1 MHAIEEKNVASR
13 SASSIRIGSP
23 IYPFV
28 VRHHTDINQDVR
40 EKLELAKR
48 TLHLG
53 GFTML
58 QNAEWP
64 MGKKDDIFS
73 EALDES
79 GPLLGTMT
87 RTALSQMAQFVH
99 EYLDAPVST
108 KEIIEHIGKAGANHN
123 PAGGFKNAAKNGF
136 DETKLRQL
144 MGPHIP
150 KLVETYNSYFDLH
163 NVDLILIPSA
173 RAATPDL
180 DLLSNGKVVLT
191 STGGGSAKGG
201 DSSVFGG
208 INFVVKH
215 LHIPKMCIPTGLTED
230 GRPTA
235 VQLWGRAMEYDQ
247 MYDDNLSQMNDVK
260 FLHLVNRVSQVLA
273 ANPKLKRKNASHF
286 FNHLVNY
293 NNGDSNL

>member
-87 RTALSQMAQFVH
+87 RTALSQMAQFVPQ
-99 EYLDAPVST
+99 EILD
-108 KEIIEHIGKAGANHN
+108 
-123 PAGGFKNAAKNGF
+123 
-136 DETKLRQL
+136 
-144 MGPHIP
+144 
-150 KLVETYNSYFDLH
+150 
-163 NVDLILIPSA
+163 
-173 RAATPDL
+173 
-180 DLLSNGKVVLT
+180 
-191 STGGGSAKGG
+191 
-201 DSSVFGG
+201 
-208 INFVVKH
+208 
-215 LHIPKMCIPTGLTED
+215 
-230 GRPTA
+230 
-235 VQLWGRAMEYDQ
+235 
-247 MYDDNLSQMNDVK
+247 
-260 FLHLVNRVSQVLA
+260 
-273 ANPKLKRKNASHF
+273 
-286 FNHLVNY
+286 
-293 NNGDSNL
+293 

>member
-108 KEIIEHIGKAGANHN
+108 KDIIEHIGKAGANS
-123 PAGGFKNAAKNGF
+123 
-136 DETKLRQL
+136 
-144 MGPHIP
+144 I
-150 KLVETYNSYFDLH
+150 S
-163 NVDLILIPSA
+163 SA
-173 RAATPDL
+173 
-180 DLLSNGKVVLT
+180 
-191 STGGGSAKGG
+191 
-201 DSSVFGG
+201 SS
-208 INFVVKH
+208 
-215 LHIPKMCIPTGLTED
+215 
-230 GRPTA
+230 
-235 VQLWGRAMEYDQ
+235 
-247 MYDDNLSQMNDVK
+247 S
-260 FLHLVNRVSQVLA
+260 
-273 ANPKLKRKNASHF
+273 
-286 FNHLVNY
+286 
-293 NNGDSNL
+293 